1 MAGSKASTEGCHV
14 DNGLAALAGH
24 LLSARH
30 CCRCLLQR
38 FQVCEQAPHVVV
50 EVLTHAVER
59 SHGVVRVVGAMDFGL
74 EVLNSDGLA
83 NEIDSVVD
91 EKPRTLLGSHHNNLG
106 PLKLRGHVVENR
118 PQIVQLKVMHVD
130 RLVRTPN
137 RLLDSPAS
145 LFIL

>member
-24 LLSARH
+24 LLW
-30 CCRCLLQR
+30 CLDQLEC
-38 FQVCEQAPHVVV
+38 FP
-50 EVLTHAVER
+50 ER

-91 EKPRTLLGSHHNNLG
+91 EKPRTLLGSHHNYLG